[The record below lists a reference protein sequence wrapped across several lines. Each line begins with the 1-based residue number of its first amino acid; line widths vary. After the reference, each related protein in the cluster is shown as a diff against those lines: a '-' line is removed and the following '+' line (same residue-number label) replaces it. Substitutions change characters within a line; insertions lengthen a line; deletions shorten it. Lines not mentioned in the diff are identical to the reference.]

1 MKPTT
6 LTKSDCDRQAAEQ
19 QAISVAKRARF
30 LPDAR
35 VVGVLVNADIG
46 PVCWGEL
53 HGADRPNGQEFVR
66 FEAVGTDNRNGYD
79 IVKTAD
85 GVAYAIVSFSA
96 HAKDRG
102 MAHLQSHLAVNK
114 GWYAARL
121 ATTWA

>member
-1 MKPTT
+1 MQRVTIDQGT
-6 LTKSDCDRQAAEQ
+6 AEQ
-19 QAISVAKRARF
+19 QAISFAKRARF

-35 VVGVLVNADIG
+35 VAGVLVNADIG

-66 FEAVGTDNRNGYD
+66 FEAVGVDNRNGYD

-85 GVAYAIVSFSA
+85 GVAYAIVSFAA

-102 MAHLQSHLAVNK
+102 MAHLKSHIAANQ